1 MRYARIEH
9 HGTPRWAAVQDD
21 TLCLLDGDPYD
32 GGRPEGPTVA
42 LTGTRLLAPVTPS
55 KIFCLGRNYAAH
67 RSEMG
72 YQHDGA
78 PSVFMKGPT
87 TVIGPG
93 DDIVLPPTD
102 LSTHVEHEAELAIV
116 IGRPARFVDA
126 ADAFD
131 HILGYTC
138 ANDVS
143 ARDLQRGDPHPTR
156 GKGFD
161 TFCPVGPWIETDLD
175 PTSGVRVRCSVN
187 GVIRQDASTAEMTYD
202 IRFLIQYLSG
212 FATLLPGDLIL
223 TGSPGGTEPLHHG
236 DRIDI
241 EIDGIGTLTNGV
253 VSHWASTEHAP
264 AGGRH
269 TNGRGCRVET

>member
-9 HGTPRWAAVQDD
+9 QGTPRWAAVRDNAVR
-21 TLCLLDGDPYD
+21 LLAASPYD
-32 GGRPEGPTVA
+32 GGGQEGPDIA
-42 LTGTRLLAPVTPS
+42 LDSVRLLAPVTPS

-78 PSVFMKGPT
+78 PSVFMKGPST
-87 TVIGPG
+87 IVGPG
-93 DDIVLPPTD
+93 EDIVLPPTC

-116 IGRPARFVDA
+116 IGRAARFVSA

-131 HILGYTC
+131 YILGYTC

-161 TFCPVGPWIETDLD
+161 TFCPVGPWIDTDLD
-175 PTSGVRVRCSVN
+175 PVSGVRLRCKVN
-187 GVIRQDASTAEMTYD
+187 GTLRQDASTADMTYP
-202 IRFLIQYLSG
+202 IPFLIEYLTG
-212 FATLLPGDLIL
+212 FATLNPGDLVL
-223 TGSPGGTEPLHHG
+223 TGSPGGTEPLLHG
-236 DRIDI
+236 DRVDI
-241 EIDGIGTLTNGV
+241 EIDGIGTLSNGV
-253 VSHWASTEHAP
+253 VKGDHQ
-264 AGGRH
+264 
-269 TNGRGCRVET
+269 